1 MKKITQYRASSGIKH
16 GDAGGGLNE
25 SEALFRAIFDNATD
39 GISLVEVEGTKILL
53 GNAAFCQMLGYT
65 PNEIKGM
72 LVQAIHPEE
81 ELIAIMSEFMRL
93 AGQKGGLAENI
104 PVKRKDGHVFIADI
118 TVAYLEI
125 GGKRYQAGFFRDV
138 TERKQTERLLRQREA
153 DFMAI
158 IEHAPI
164 AKIVTGSDDKAVIL
178 MNQRFTELLGYT
190 VEDVPNAECW
200 WPLAY
205 PDAQYREMVKTEW
218 TSRVEQ
224 AMQSC
229 GRIVPMETTVT
240 CKDGTKRY
248 IRFSFVSLGNKNIIT
263 CEDLTANKIMEGALR
278 ESEARYR
285 SIFNAVDDIIFS
297 VESDGTLASISP
309 SFERLTGWLPSEWIG
324 KHFSPLVYPGD
335 QARVQ
340 ALFERL
346 LAREVIPAFPM
357 RLMRKE
363 GTYLDAEIKSVAIG
377 HGESVAVFGILRD
390 ITERKRAEEI
400 IFRRLTYENLLSRI
414 SSMALAAD
422 NLHDFLEQSIA
433 LIGEVMAVS
442 RSYLFEHRHETDT
455 MDNTHEWCAPGIAP
469 HKENNQE
476 VSSNIAPWWVS
487 TLRSGQNICFTHI
500 DEIPD
505 EGVMEILR
513 RQDIRSILVVPL
525 FVGGRYYGF
534 LGFDECLQH
543 RVWPQEDIDVLLS
556 VSRIIAVAIERMW
569 VEEQVRRQQELTTRI
584 IETIPMRVF
593 WKDCV
598 SRYLGGNTTFAK
610 DAGLALPQDLIG
622 KDDFQLIW
630 QEFAELYRA
639 DDRQVI
645 STNTAKLSYEE
656 RLITA
661 SGERIWVRT
670 SKAPLHDQRGDV
682 IGLLGVYE
690 DINEQKQLELAL
702 RESEERFRMAFQ
714 TAAIGMTLVGL
725 DGHWLKVNRSFCK
738 IVGYSE
744 QELLHLTFQEITH
757 PHDLP
762 SDLELV
768 EQLSAGEINHYQL
781 EKRYLH
787 KKGHVV
793 WVRLSV
799 SLISDAQGNPIY
811 FVAQTEDITERKR
824 VEEEFQRLK
833 QALEIKV
840 TERTKALLE
849 AQEELVRKEK
859 LSMLGQVAGSVGH
872 ELRNPLGVMSNAV
885 YFLQMVLSDADET
898 VLEYLEIIKNEI
910 AAADRIVGDLLD
922 SVRTKPPQ
930 RDIVYIAPLLEQT
943 LRKCTIPPSVTIKL
957 DLPESLP
964 PLFVDAIQIQQ
975 VFRNLISNGIE
986 AMPEGGSLEIWAQVG
1001 KKAETV
1007 TINVRDHG
1015 IGMSQEQ
1022 LGRLFQPLFTT
1033 KARGIGLGLVVVRN
1047 LTQANEGCVH
1057 VKSEWGVGS
1066 TFAVTLPIYHVMA
1079 G

>member
-16 GDAGGGLNE
+16 GDASAGLNE

-39 GISLVEVEGTKILL
+39 GISLAEVDGRKILF
-53 GNAAFCQMLGYT
+53 GNAAFCRMLGYM

-72 LVQAIHPEE
+72 SVQTIHPEE

-104 PVKRKDGHVFIADI
+104 PVKRKDGHVFFADI

-138 TERKQTERLLRQREA
+138 TERNQTERLLRQREA

-158 IEHAPI
+158 IEYSPI

-205 PDAQYREMVKTEW
+205 PDVQYREMIKIEW
-218 TSRVEQ
+218 TNRVEQ

-240 CKDGTKRY
+240 CKDGTTRY

-297 VESDGTLASISP
+297 VESDGTLSSISP

-346 LAREVIPAFPM
+346 LAREAIPAFPM
-357 RLMRKE
+357 RLMKKE
-363 GTYLDAEIKSVAIG
+363 GTYLDAEIRSVAID
-377 HGESVAVFGILRD
+377 HGDTVAVFGILRD
-390 ITERKRAEEI
+390 ITERKCAEEI
-400 IFRRLTYENLLSRI
+400 IFRRLAYENLLSRI
-414 SSMALAAD
+414 SSMALTAD
-422 NLHDFLEQSIA
+422 NLHEFLEQSIA
-433 LIGEVMAVS
+433 VMGETMAVS
-442 RSYLFEHRHETDT
+442 RSYLFEHCHETDT
-455 MDNTHEWCAPGIAP
+455 MDNTYEWCAPGIAP

-476 VSSNIAPWWVS
+476 VSSNLVPWWVS
-487 TLRSGQNICFTHI
+487 TLKSSQNICFANI

-505 EGVMEILR
+505 EGVKEILR

-525 FVGGRYYGF
+525 FVSGHYYGF

-543 RVWPQEDIDVLLS
+543 RVWPQEDVNVFLS
-556 VSRIIAVAIERMW
+556 ISRIISV
-569 VEEQVRRQQELTTRI
+569 
-584 IETIPMRVF
+584 
-593 WKDCV
+593 
-598 SRYLGGNTTFAK
+598 
-610 DAGLALPQDLIG
+610 
-622 KDDFQLIW
+622 
-630 QEFAELYRA
+630 
-639 DDRQVI
+639 VI
-645 STNTAKLSYEE
+645 
-656 RLITA
+656 
-661 SGERIWVRT
+661 
-670 SKAPLHDQRGDV
+670 
-682 IGLLGVYE
+682 
-690 DINEQKQLELAL
+690 
-702 RESEERFRMAFQ
+702 
-714 TAAIGMTLVGL
+714 
-725 DGHWLKVNRSFCK
+725 
-738 IVGYSE
+738 
-744 QELLHLTFQEITH
+744 
-757 PHDLP
+757 
-762 SDLELV
+762 
-768 EQLSAGEINHYQL
+768 
-781 EKRYLH
+781 
-787 KKGHVV
+787 
-793 WVRLSV
+793 
-799 SLISDAQGNPIY
+799 
-811 FVAQTEDITERKR
+811 ERKR
-824 VEEEFQRLK
+824 VEEEIYRLN
-833 QALEIKV
+833 QSLEAEVMK
-840 TERTKALLE
+840 RTKALLE

-910 AAADRIVGDLLD
+910 TAADRIVGDLLD

-943 LRKCTIPPSVTIKL
+943 LRKCAIPPSVTIKL

-964 PLFVDAIQIQQ
+964 ALYVDAMQIQQ

-986 AMPEGGSLEIWAQVG
+986 AMPEGGALEIWAQVG
-1001 KKAETV
+1001 KKAETM

-1047 LTQANEGCVH
+1047 LIQANEGCVQ

-1066 TFAVTLPIYHVMA
+1066 TFAVTLPVYHAIA